1 MNERYNVYSTY
12 LKERYG
18 EKVYKLPIS
27 IPDTCPNRDGTLG
40 TRGCAFCGSIGAGY
54 ENLPADMTI
63 RRQIEANIA
72 HIQPKYK
79 ANKFIAYFQNF
90 TNTYIRP
97 DVFRQ
102 YLIEA
107 CRPDIVGIAV
117 ATRPDC
123 VNTTYFDIMADIKEN
138 YGVDI
143 LVEFGLQTVNYKT
156 LQKINRGHTL
166 AEYIDAMMMIQ
177 AYPFRNCTHVILD
190 LPWDTMEDVVET
202 AKIISAL
209 PTHEIKL
216 HALYI
221 IKNTVMAD
229 WYKAGEIQLI
239 SSEEYVDRVV
249 TFLEY
254 TRPDIVFQRLIGRAP
269 KEATEFANWGM
280 GWWKIRDMI
289 DAELVRRDTRQG
301 AKCTYL
307 HGKAVRKFTDY

>member
-63 RRQIEANIA
+63 QRQIEANIA

-123 VNTTYFDIMADIKEN
+123 VNTTYFDIMAEIKET

-221 IKNTVMAD
+221 IKDTVMAD

>member
-63 RRQIEANIA
+63 QRQIEANIA

-123 VNTTYFDIMADIKEN
+123 VNTTYFDIMAEIKET

-156 LQKINRGHTL
+156 LQKINRGHTV

-177 AYPFRNCTHVILD
+177 TYPFRNCTHVILD

-229 WYKAGEIQLI
+229 WYKAGEIQLV
-239 SSEEYVDRVV
+239 STEEYVNRVV

-289 DAELVRRDTRQG
+289 DAELARRDTRQG

>member
-63 RRQIEANIA
+63 QRQIEANIA

-123 VNTTYFDIMADIKEN
+123 VNTTYFDIMAEIKET

-229 WYKAGEIQLI
+229 WYKAGEVQLI
-239 SSEEYVDRVV
+239 STEEYVDRVV

-289 DAELVRRDTRQG
+289 DAELARRDTRQG

>member
-63 RRQIEANIA
+63 QRQIEANIA

-123 VNTTYFDIMADIKEN
+123 VNTTYFDIMAEIKET

-229 WYKAGEIQLI
+229 WYKTGEIQLL
-239 SSEEYVDRVV
+239 SAEEYVDRVV

-289 DAELVRRDTRQG
+289 DAELARRDTRQG

>member
-1 MNERYNVYSTY
+1 M
-12 LKERYG
+12 KERYG

-63 RRQIEANIA
+63 QRQIEANIA

-123 VNTTYFDIMADIKEN
+123 VNTTYFDIMAEIKET

-239 SSEEYVDRVV
+239 SAEEYVDRVV

>member
-1 MNERYNVYSTY
+1 
-12 LKERYG
+12 
-18 EKVYKLPIS
+18 
-27 IPDTCPNRDGTLG
+27 
-40 TRGCAFCGSIGAGY
+40 
-54 ENLPADMTI
+54 MTI
-63 RRQIEANIA
+63 QRQIEANIA

-123 VNTTYFDIMADIKEN
+123 VNTTYFDIMAEIKET

-229 WYKAGEIQLI
+229 WYKTGEIQLI
-239 SSEEYVDRVV
+239 SAEEYVDRVV

>member
-1 MNERYNVYSTY
+1 M
-12 LKERYG
+12 
-18 EKVYKLPIS
+18 
-27 IPDTCPNRDGTLG
+27 
-40 TRGCAFCGSIGAGY
+40 
-54 ENLPADMTI
+54 
-63 RRQIEANIA
+63 
-72 HIQPKYK
+72 
-79 ANKFIAYFQNF
+79 
-90 TNTYIRP
+90 
-97 DVFRQ
+97 FRQ

-123 VNTTYFDIMADIKEN
+123 VNTTYFDIMAEIKET

-239 SSEEYVDRVV
+239 SAEEYVDRVV

-289 DAELVRRDTRQG
+289 DAELARRDTRQG

>member
-123 VNTTYFDIMADIKEN
+123 VNTTYFDIMAEIKET

-239 SSEEYVDRVV
+239 SAEEYVDRVV

-289 DAELVRRDTRQG
+289 DAELARRDTRQG

>member
-54 ENLPADMTI
+54 ENLSADMTI
-63 RRQIEANIA
+63 QRQIEANIA

-123 VNTTYFDIMADIKEN
+123 VNTTYFDIMAEIKET

-229 WYKAGEIQLI
+229 WYKTGEIQLI
-239 SSEEYVDRVV
+239 SAEEYVDRVV

-289 DAELVRRDTRQG
+289 DAELARRDTRQG

>member
-63 RRQIEANIA
+63 QRQIEANIA

-123 VNTTYFDIMADIKEN
+123 VNTTYFDIMAEIKET

-177 AYPFRNCTHVILD
+177 SYPFRNCTHVILD

-229 WYKAGEIQLI
+229 WYKAGEIQLV
-239 SSEEYVDRVV
+239 SAEEYVNRVV
-249 TFLEY
+249 AFLEY

-289 DAELVRRDTRQG
+289 DAELARRDTRQG

>member
-63 RRQIEANIA
+63 QRQIEANIA

-123 VNTTYFDIMADIKEN
+123 VNTTYFDIMAEIKET